1 MPLFTLATSKKGAG
15 YLKHE
20 ALGEEVS
27 RFVGITYT
35 ASKTTGYSPYRSPA
49 GATSA
54 RTARMSII

>member
-20 ALGEEVS
+20 ALWEEVR

-35 ASKTTGYSPYRSPA
+35 ASKNDGLVTLPQSSHENNAYL
-49 GATSA
+49 
-54 RTARMSII
+54 